1 MGKRWIYCGLTG
13 AVLLFFGLTVAGGAV
28 KVACGNRIAPGIK
41 LCGTDL
47 SGLTP
52 EEAEARMTEQEPKV
66 WLEVVGLLL
75 PELQN
80 EAKERVEELQKK
92 AGQADG
98 EETGGIEVEVRGNK
112 LYLTVKDAMVYL
124 QTEKTMEAVFARSRE
139 VKVWE
144 WLYARLFGTPF
155 CERSVVPALLWKEQ
169 ELSEVLELCAEFM
182 EQEAAEAS
190 VRWAEGEIAVTEG
203 QRGYKI
209 NKSVTCAK
217 AEKAFSEA
225 MELLTER
232 WAEGISVRLYI
243 SGSVIKPKLTTE
255 AAGECNT
262 KLVEFTTAYS
272 GAGSGRAQNIAAGAG
287 HLHGRVILPGEEFSA
302 AEALSPFTEANGYA
316 LGGTYVNGV
325 LSESIGGGVCQLS
338 TTLYNAL
345 LRTGLVVTRRS
356 PHSLPVG
363 YIPLGQDAAIAENYK
378 DLCFLNTTDA
388 PVLLLCEI
396 AGETV
401 KVTLYGAE
409 EALREHVSIESVVTE
424 ETEKAVTVEVYRTEQ
439 TEGGAVVRER
449 ISRDIYRYMEKEE

>member
-13 AVLLFFGLTVAGGAV
+13 AVLLFFGLTVAGGTV
-28 KVACGNRIAPGIK
+28 KAACGNRIAPGIK

-52 EEAEARMTEQEPKV
+52 EEAEARMTELEPKA

-80 EAKERVEELQKK
+80 EAKERAEELYKK

-98 EETGGIEVEVRGNK
+98 EETGGIEIEVRGNK
-112 LYLTVKDAMVYL
+112 LYLTVKDAMVYI

-155 CERSVVPALLWKEQ
+155 CVRSVVPVLLWKEQ

-182 EQEAAEAS
+182 EREAAEAS

-203 QRGYKI
+203 RRGYKI
-209 NKSVTCAK
+209 NKSATCAE

-225 MELLTER
+225 MELLTKR

-255 AAGECNT
+255 AAGGCNT
-262 KLVEFTTAYS
+262 KLVEFATAYS
-272 GAGSGRAQNIAAGAG
+272 GAGSGRAQNIAAGAE
-287 HLHGRVILPGEEFSA
+287 HLHGRVILPGEEFSTVG
-302 AEALSPFTEANGYA
+302 ALSPFTEANGYA
-316 LGGTYVNGV
+316 SGGTYINGA

-345 LRTGLVVTRRS
+345 LRTGLAVTRRS

-396 AGETV
+396 TGETV

-424 ETEKAVTVEVYRTEQ
+424 ETGEAVTVEVYRTEQ

-449 ISRDIYRYMEKEE
+449 ISRDIYQYMKKEE